1 MSQITYSKKAKKFIQ
16 KWDKPTQLRL
26 FTAID
31 KLPLEGDIQ
40 KLQGTSGFRL
50 RVGNYRV
57 IFDVNGLI
65 VDIIDVGNRGQI
77 YKGV

>member
-1 MSQITYSKKAKKFIQ
+1 MFQITYSKKAKKFIQ
-16 KWDKPTQLRL
+16 KRDKPTQLRL

-65 VDIIDVGNRGQI
+65 VDIIDVGNRGHI

>member
-1 MSQITYSKKAKKFIQ
+1 MFQITYSKKAKKFIQ
-16 KWDKPTQLRL
+16 KQDKPTQLRL

-50 RVGNYRV
+50 RVGNYRI